1 MENILPRILVTITNA
16 GNEKKL
22 KEVFDNSDVPVSFS
36 CPAQGTAPSAI
47 MDIFG
52 LSGRTRVIS
61 AGLTVKSRV
70 REIFEK
76 LSESLDFK
84 NKGKGIAFTIS
95 LTGLQSHMLSS
106 LNRAEQ
112 NKEEGDDKRMNEQ
125 TYSAIFVSCSSG
137 YSEDVFEAARKA
149 GATGGTIIKG
159 VREVTAETSE
169 KLGIPLCDEQ
179 DFILIIARRDSK
191 KELMT
196 AIINECGI
204 LTEAHANVMS
214 FPIDEVFGLS

>member
-22 KEVFDNSDVPVSFS
+22 KEVFDRSDVPVSFS

-70 REIFEK
+70 SEIFDK
-76 LSESLDFK
+76 LSESLDFA
-84 NKGKGIAFTIS
+84 NKGKGIAFTIA
-95 LTGLQSHMLSS
+95 LTGLQSHMISALTQ
-106 LNRAEQ
+106 AEK
-112 NKEEGDDKRMNEQ
+112 NKEEGDDKRMNTQ
-125 TYSAIFVSCSSG
+125 TYSAIFVSCNNG

-159 VREVTAETSE
+159 IREVTEETSE

-179 DFILIIARRDSK
+179 DFILIIVKRDNK
-191 KELMT
+191 KEIMT

-204 LTEAHANVMS
+204 LTEARANVMS